1 MGNRKCSLQTV
12 TKEGNGSRKRQ
23 IERYVTGERLSQS
36 FFSRLEVFSLKSS
49 SQSVLLKKNFKKKFT
64 KFTLKHLCR
73 SLLNKIL
80 GLRQH

>member
-1 MGNRKCSLQTV
+1 MGWGIGNVRYRLLQRGEMGLENVKLSV
-12 TKEGNGSRKRQ
+12 T
-23 IERYVTGERLSQS
+23 YRLSQS

>member
-23 IERYVTGERLSQS
+23 IERYVTVERLSQS

-64 KFTLKHLCR
+64 LKHLCR